1 MRFKRVP
8 DPPAD
13 RAALDDARR
22 AVPLVPDPEAD
33 CCARLRDRLDL
44 PDRDA
49 GREWLT
55 FLRALGLV
63 ERVDGGYRRVRDPPD
78 DDGLRAAFR
87 ERVYGARE
95 ALDAAADGPVDADA
109 AFDRVRDAVP
119 AWERD
124 RDPDWE
130 ATWRERTRRLLDWA
144 VLLGLAE
151 RAGERYVARRP
162 GAGDL

>member
-8 DPPAD
+8 APPAD
-13 RAALDDARR
+13 RGTLDRARR

-33 CCARLRDRLDL
+33 CCARLRARLAL

-49 GREWLT
+49 GRAWLT

-63 ERVDGGYRRVRDPPD
+63 RRVEAGYRRVRPAPD
-78 DDGLRAAFR
+78 DADLRAAFR
-87 ERVYGARE
+87 DRVYGARE
-95 ALDAAADGPVDADA
+95 ALDALGTDPVDAA
-109 AFDRVRDAVP
+109 AVFARLRETVP

-124 RDPDWE
+124 RDPEWE

-144 VLLGLAE
+144 VLLDLAE
-151 RAGERYVARRP
+151 RT
-162 GAGDL
+162 GDGYRVTD